1 MARFVQQK
9 DLAFFEKISKEL
21 VDVVVQTTVEIFK
34 LSNGAKVV
42 IDYAHT
48 PDAYD
53 KVLGTL
59 KQLLNKGGKIY
70 AIFGAGGD
78 RDRSKRPEMAKIAE
92 TFCYKCFI
100 TPDNPRNEDINVI
113 NEDIVSGFT
122 RECYEVFHDR
132 ADALKA
138 ALKLVLKNDI
148 IIILGKGR
156 EEYQEIKGKKL
167 FYSDYKII
175 NEYL

>member
-1 MARFVQQK
+1 MSVLHALGLRSEEIANGINSCTSIPGR
-9 DLAFFEKISKEL
+9 L
-21 VDVVVQTTVEIFK
+21 EIFK
-34 LSNGAKVV
+34 LSNGVKVV

-59 KQLLNKGGKIY
+59 KELIDKKGKIY

-92 TFCYKCFI
+92 IFCYKCFI
-100 TPDNPRNEDINVI
+100 TPDNPRNEDINEI
-113 NEDIVSGFT
+113 NEDIISGFT
-122 RECYEVFHDR
+122 KNCYEVFYDR
-132 ADALKA
+132 ENALNTA
-138 ALKLVLKNDI
+138 FKLAVENDI
-148 IIILGKGR
+148 VIILGKGR
-156 EEYQEIKGKKL
+156 EEYQEIKGEKL

-175 NEYL
+175 NEWI